1 MLLQRILLIFSLL
14 AMPALAIAGDVKKQM
29 MKFLDEVVASSN
41 YSSADIYQGQKAGYV
56 TGGSYTVRSNSMN
69 LNPAIVTL
77 PKYEAGCGGIDI
89 YAGGFSFINDEQLV
103 QALKSIGSASA
114 GYAFMLAMETVSP
127 QMASTM
133 KQMQTWANNMNT
145 MSINSCEAA
154 AQLVG
159 SVWPQNDM
167 ASRQICQ
174 AIGTESSLFRDHVAG
189 RHQCENAQS
198 RKDVKN
204 AVQNQNPD
212 ISFDYNVAWSAIKLQ
227 GTLVEDQN
235 LAELLMTLMGTIIV
249 NDESAEVFPSKASEE
264 AFIRTLVEGGK
275 NTIYSCDEQK
285 KCLHVTSK
293 SIIIKQTESWAGRV
307 EELLL
312 SVQRK
317 ILSDEELTFPEIEL
331 ISKSRIPLYKYM
343 AILTAYKKSVCPVE
357 IKQMADV
364 VAIDV
369 LSRFLR
375 ESLDSVRRACSR
387 LRENVAYANKIDSY
401 LDSLEYVERSL
412 SNYESRS
419 ARLMEQEH
427 SVFVKMDMLEKYIA
441 RELHL

>member
-1 MLLQRILLIFSLL
+1 MLLKGTQLLFLL
-14 AMPALAIAGDVKKQM
+14 LVMPPLAIAADVKKQM
-29 MKFLDEVVASSN
+29 LHFLDEVMASSN

-69 LNPAIVTL
+69 LNPATVTL

-89 YAGGFSFINDEQLV
+89 YTGGFSFVNDEQLI

-145 MSINSCEAA
+145 MSINSCETA

-159 SVWPQNDM
+159 SVWPKNDI
-167 ASRQICQ
+167 ASSHICQ
-174 AIGTESSLFRDHVAG
+174 AIGTDSSYISDRVSA
-189 RHQCENAQS
+189 RHQCKDYS
-198 RKDVKN
+198 GRKDIKDK
-204 AVQNQNPD
+204 AQDQNPD
-212 ISFDYNVAWSAIKLQ
+212 LSFDYNVAWNAIKLQ
-227 GTLVEDQN
+227 GTLVEDEN
-235 LAELLMTLMGTIIV
+235 LAELLMTLMGTVIV
-249 NDESAEVFPSKASEE
+249 HDESAEVFPSKASEE

-412 SNYESRS
+412 SNYELRS

-441 RELHL
+441 KELHL